1 MSAGYV
7 FGALGFYPLQMGS
20 PYYVVGSPLFKQ
32 ATIHLEGGR
41 DLVIN
46 APNNSARNVYVQG
59 LRLNGRPHSQTYLSA
74 DDLAKGGTLQFDMG
88 PSPSLWG
95 TGPDDAPPSIAQ
107 NDKVPE
113 PLRDVTG
120 ADRGEAT
127 ASAGGG
133 AAVLFDDNS
142 STETSLDGTTPWI
155 QYHFARATKQP
166 VRFYTLTSGAGDAAS
181 DPSGW
186 VVKGS
191 NDGTSWD
198 VLDERGGE
206 TFKWHPQTRPF
217 KLAHPGE

>member
-1 MSAGYV
+1 
-7 FGALGFYPLQMGS
+7 
-20 PYYVVGSPLFKQ
+20 
-32 ATIHLEGGR
+32 
-41 DLVIN
+41 
-46 APNNSARNVYVQG
+46 
-59 LRLNGRPHSQTYLSA
+59 
-74 DDLAKGGTLQFDMG
+74 MG
-88 PSPSLWG
+88 PSPSPWG

-127 ASAGGG
+127 ASAGGD

-142 STETSLDGTTPWI
+142 STETSLDGATPWI
-155 QYHFARATKQP
+155 QYHFAGATKQS

-206 TFKWHPQTRPF
+206 TFNGTRRRGPLSSPTPASTSTSASRSPPTAARYRRRF
-217 KLAHPGE
+217 PRSSSSTRRWSSPRR